1 MLYWIIGRKLWG
13 DKMEFVIP
21 SYVEKILLRLEN
33 SGFEAYI
40 VGGCIRDM
48 LLGKRPKD
56 FDVTT
61 DAQPSQLE
69 EVFSD
74 FKTINIGKEFGT
86 IIVCQDEGNVEIT
99 TFRQEGRYLDGRRP
113 EWVSFSKDI
122 KDDLSRRDFT
132 INAMAYNEKTGVID
146 PYGGRKDLKDRI
158 IRTVGKPD
166 KRFNEDYLR
175 ILRAV
180 RFATVLKFHIDESTF
195 QAGKKYSKKILNVSM
210 ERIWQEFFKIL
221 LADTPSIGIRLMEKM
236 GLLEAILPEL
246 VPTIGFNQRNPH
258 HQMDVYNHILCVLD
272 NTPPVI
278 QTRLAALFHDIGKP
292 HTLTIDEKG
301 IGHFFGHD
309 KVGAEIS
316 KKVLERFKTSNELK
330 NKVYILV
337 KEHMNHHAKFKE
349 KGLKRL
355 IRRVGE
361 KEIFNLIEL
370 QIADIKCSNQDA
382 NFDPIVQ
389 RRKRIKEIL
398 EKNEAYEINQ
408 MAINGKD
415 LLDLGMEEGPI
426 IGEVLEYLLEEV
438 MEKPKLNEKE
448 SLKRLALDYVKRKDV
463 SLCSKKCEL

>member
-195 QAGKKYSKKILNVSM
+195 QAGKT
-210 ERIWQEFFKIL
+210 Q
-221 LADTPSIGIRLMEKM
+221 
-236 GLLEAILPEL
+236 
-246 VPTIGFNQRNPH
+246 
-258 HQMDVYNHILCVLD
+258 
-272 NTPPVI
+272 
-278 QTRLAALFHDIGKP
+278 
-292 HTLTIDEKG
+292 
-301 IGHFFGHD
+301 
-309 KVGAEIS
+309 
-316 KKVLERFKTSNELK
+316 
-330 NKVYILV
+330 
-337 KEHMNHHAKFKE
+337 
-349 KGLKRL
+349 
-355 IRRVGE
+355 
-361 KEIFNLIEL
+361 
-370 QIADIKCSNQDA
+370 
-382 NFDPIVQ
+382 
-389 RRKRIKEIL
+389 
-398 EKNEAYEINQ
+398 
-408 MAINGKD
+408 
-415 LLDLGMEEGPI
+415 
-426 IGEVLEYLLEEV
+426 
-438 MEKPKLNEKE
+438 
-448 SLKRLALDYVKRKDV
+448 
-463 SLCSKKCEL
+463 